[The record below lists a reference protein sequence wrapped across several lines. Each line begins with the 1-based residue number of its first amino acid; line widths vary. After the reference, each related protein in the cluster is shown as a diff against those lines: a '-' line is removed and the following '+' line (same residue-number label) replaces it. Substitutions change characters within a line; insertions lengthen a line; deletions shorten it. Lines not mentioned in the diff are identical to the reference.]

1 MKKKAWTMLELTITL
16 TIIVVLS
23 IAGMNL
29 YKVDINKSKI
39 FIYITIK
46 NLSKDME
53 KLRQILCR
61 H

>member
-39 FIYITIK
+39 
-46 NLSKDME
+46 DE
-53 KLRQILCR
+53 KISSQTLLIELIF
-61 H
+61 